1 MNEKQSKLCITFMY
15 FPSLLYIKITK
26 SKEQMSEYTNKYYQ
40 MICLI
45 LKIMRKCVF
54 DSCFVYKLWILNP
67 QYIDHD
73 SLLPKW
79 IWNCL
84 FLGKNWTKLREYKNE
99 SMSQMTTIITSN
111 FCCRICYKNGIVP
124 LGKKNAE
131 KDKTQC
137 MRSV

>member
-26 SKEQMSEYTNKYYQ
+26 SKEQMSEYTNKDYQ

-54 DSCFVYKLWILNP
+54 WKIMKVGQFGIVYFWKKIGPNSGKVFFLNIL
-67 QYIDHD
+67 D
-73 SLLPKW
+73 LL
-79 IWNCL
+79 
-84 FLGKNWTKLREYKNE
+84 YKNE
-99 SMSQMTTIITSN
+99 SISRMTTITTSD
-111 FCCRICYKNGIVP
+111 FCCRIFCQNGIVP

-131 KDKTQC
+131 KG
-137 MRSV
+137 